1 MEAAMV
7 VGRVTRPPPQ
17 DAVRPR
23 MGTLAVERTGIY
35 KLDYRMVREPLV
47 EEWRWRD
54 GRMEGDGPTR
64 DVGNTS
70 TKGPSER
77 LIIPTFSGDVEGTG
91 DLGTSAR
98 SYLRQ
103 IAAWEKMTKL
113 TPDQRAL
120 VLYQNLQGSAWVNSE
135 SLCVE
140 DLARRDGVQVLK
152 DWITQHY
159 LDIEVTQV
167 GRSLSDLFRKLRR
180 KPSQTF
186 RDYTS
191 EFNRASLDESTE
203 VSLLAS
209 VGNRYALR
217 DLQQAAIILDRS
229 IRKPWERGSRGD
241 GAAAKRYN
249 SVNHTEEAEGI
260 DQDDSEQD
268 FDLVDQ
274 IGEDTG
280 DLYITYMT
288 AKARYR
294 DATKARGMESHGS
307 ADRRGLDTAAVKR
320 AAEAKTV
327 HVTNDIVEFASNGQF
342 ELYAILDSACSTKS
356 VVGTNWLERYL
367 GLTRGKDYDIGFIY
381 EREAFKFGAAH
392 KIYESSYA
400 AVILVPI
407 YD

>member
-1 MEAAMV
+1 MAVSGDATTAS
-7 VGRVTRPPPQ
+7 GRRASDGSGPTWRHWDAWWQPRSWDQWRGGWEPWQWNAQESTSWTTAWPGSPSWKSGDGEPTSRTTSAPRSFPITTTTGGPTTRT
-17 DAVRPR
+17 DGDR
-23 MGTLAVERTGIY
+23 VEG
-35 KLDYRMVREPLV
+35 
-47 EEWRWRD
+47 
-54 GRMEGDGPTR
+54 GGPTR

-159 LDIEVTQV
+159 LDIEVTQ
-167 GRSLSDLFRKLRR
+167 
-180 KPSQTF
+180 
-186 RDYTS
+186 
-191 EFNRASLDESTE
+191 
-203 VSLLAS
+203 
-209 VGNRYALR
+209 
-217 DLQQAAIILDRS
+217 
-229 IRKPWERGSRGD
+229 
-241 GAAAKRYN
+241 
-249 SVNHTEEAEGI
+249 
-260 DQDDSEQD
+260 DDSEQD

-294 DATKARGMESHGS
+294 DATKARGMESHGP

-320 AAEAKTV
+320 AAEAKVQLAKSKSFCAACGQRGHWHRDAVCPKRSGPDKPQTV

-342 ELYAILDSACSTKS
+342 ELYAILDSACSKS

-381 EREAFKFGAAH
+381 EREAF
-392 KIYESSYA
+392 
-400 AVILVPI
+400 
-407 YD
+407 